1 LRHHFFDDL
10 AQKDLTPDLDVARR
24 SANTDASSRSAV
36 AEVRAI
42 TLSAFIALLLVVLS
56 IAQAEKNDR
65 QWGNFAARHHCVDTG
80 HRNAVLG
87 ADFGKREWVCR
98 NGESYWRH

>member
-1 LRHHFFDDL
+1 M
-10 AQKDLTPDLDVARR
+10 
-24 SANTDASSRSAV
+24 NTDASNRSAV
-36 AEVRAI
+36 AEVRTI
-42 TLSAFIALLLVVLS
+42 TLSAFTALLLVVLS

-65 QWGNFAARHHCVDTG
+65 QWENFAARHHCVDTG